1 MLDVLRE
8 SQPEQYADIMAQLQA
23 SAGGPVGA
31 GVSRRSRCCPSRSA
45 VASGP
50 PRSLAHEPRPLP
62 RQRAHAHAFVS
73 CSLAADAKPPQ
84 QGERINPEPSF
95 VIKTATVPTD
105 RGAVRGGTKVF
116 INVTH
121 AAQVPGFRKRRD
133 LSGSEAVEGLHV
145 PIAIGPPRTDVD
157 RAGRPCSVYDVVVNP
172 EVTSGCVS
180 RGGEAFRHMVCGIV
194 MQNVEAKFGRKAS
207 PPWTLNEAYRLP
219 TLANRYKGKLPPPA
233 QWVRSPRKAGI
244 ETVEGEPGSQAGTA
258 AGGGG
263 GGGAAKPGRA
273 ASPGAAAGA
282 MTVAGDAASES
293 VRAAMSV
300 AEAAAAGAPVGPDGV
315 VRVDMQ
321 VRRLG
326 EEEEEAKAKGARPMA
341 DLQSVAEDASR
352 HEQTETGAAAQAG
365 IAAAE
370 RALSAPAAEKRRA
383 RAAALIQEVG
393 GGRGE
398 ATAAGGAD
406 EAVEGQAPA
415 EEGGSVGLRERASRR
430 VRARPTRPPAVPSV
444 AIHLHRADRAATGA
458 GCADGAAAS
467 ADPAA
472 APTWWRSPLATT
484 QAEWDRSAWRGIP
497 LPSSAPEAAGGPSGV
512 PPGALVGVTV
522 VLELDP
528 SHPALLQAL
537 EQALHE
543 AGKPTSRPHGSAACV
558 AELCCR
564 SHGHEAGADT
574 LGRLLSVACGEES
587 VSVAAPGHTPAT
599 VLLPAV
605 VVPARAIC
613 EVTARGVDPL
623 ALSVRVSI
631 PTAQWPAA
639 VDSGA
644 TADPGVPN
652 VHGSG
657 SRATPPRASAA
668 DVGRVP
674 DSDTS
679 FPEDRF
685 HVKDPLSL
693 HFLQERERAKAEAE
707 QKQLAK
713 EAAAGP
719 ATAAQ
724 KAPAP
729 AEYDLESEADLGL
742 L

>member
-1 MLDVLRE
+1 MQAYAAMLDVLRE

-31 GVSRRSRCCPSRSA
+31 G
-45 VASGP
+45 
-50 PRSLAHEPRPLP
+50 
-62 RQRAHAHAFVS
+62 
-73 CSLAADAKPPQ
+73 

-263 GGGAAKPGRA
+263 GGAAKPGRA

-341 DLQSVAEDASR
+341 DLQ
-352 HEQTETGAAAQAG
+352 
-365 IAAAE
+365 
-370 RALSAPAAEKRRA
+370 
-383 RAAALIQEVG
+383 
-393 GGRGE
+393 
-398 ATAAGGAD
+398 
-406 EAVEGQAPA
+406 
-415 EEGGSVGLRERASRR
+415 
-430 VRARPTRPPAVPSV
+430 
-444 AIHLHRADRAATGA
+444 
-458 GCADGAAAS
+458 
-467 ADPAA
+467 
-472 APTWWRSPLATT
+472 
-484 QAEWDRSAWRGIP
+484 
-497 LPSSAPEAAGGPSGV
+497 
-512 PPGALVGVTV
+512 
-522 VLELDP
+522 
-528 SHPALLQAL
+528 
-537 EQALHE
+537 
-543 AGKPTSRPHGSAACV
+543 
-558 AELCCR
+558 
-564 SHGHEAGADT
+564 
-574 LGRLLSVACGEES
+574 LLSVACGEES

-605 VVPARAIC
+605 VVPARAIY
-613 EVTARGVDPL
+613 
-623 ALSVRVSI
+623 
-631 PTAQWPAA
+631 
-639 VDSGA
+639 
-644 TADPGVPN
+644 
-652 VHGSG
+652 
-657 SRATPPRASAA
+657 
-668 DVGRVP
+668 VGRAP

>member
-1 MLDVLRE
+1 MQAYAAMLDVLRE

-31 GVSRRSRCCPSRSA
+31 G
-45 VASGP
+45 
-50 PRSLAHEPRPLP
+50 
-62 RQRAHAHAFVS
+62 
-73 CSLAADAKPPQ
+73 

-263 GGGAAKPGRA
+263 GGAAKPGRA

-415 EEGGSVGLRERASRR
+415 EEGGSVGLRE
-430 VRARPTRPPAVPSV
+430 
-444 AIHLHRADRAATGA
+444 H
-458 GCADGAAAS
+458 
-467 ADPAA
+467 
-472 APTWWRSPLATT
+472 
-484 QAEWDRSAWRGIP
+484 
-497 LPSSAPEAAGGPSGV
+497 
-512 PPGALVGVTV
+512 
-522 VLELDP
+522 
-528 SHPALLQAL
+528 
-537 EQALHE
+537 
-543 AGKPTSRPHGSAACV
+543 
-558 AELCCR
+558 
-564 SHGHEAGADT
+564 
-574 LGRLLSVACGEES
+574 
-587 VSVAAPGHTPAT
+587 
-599 VLLPAV
+599 
-605 VVPARAIC
+605 
-613 EVTARGVDPL
+613 
-623 ALSVRVSI
+623 
-631 PTAQWPAA
+631 
-639 VDSGA
+639 
-644 TADPGVPN
+644 
-652 VHGSG
+652 
-657 SRATPPRASAA
+657 
-668 DVGRVP
+668 VGRVP

>member
-1 MLDVLRE
+1 MAATGGEDPMQAYAAMLDVLRE

-31 GVSRRSRCCPSRSA
+31 G
-45 VASGP
+45 
-50 PRSLAHEPRPLP
+50 
-62 RQRAHAHAFVS
+62 
-73 CSLAADAKPPQ
+73 

-263 GGGAAKPGRA
+263 GGAAKPGRA

-315 VRVDMQ
+315 VRVDM
-321 VRRLG
+321 
-326 EEEEEAKAKGARPMA
+326 
-341 DLQSVAEDASR
+341 
-352 HEQTETGAAAQAG
+352 
-365 IAAAE
+365 
-370 RALSAPAAEKRRA
+370 
-383 RAAALIQEVG
+383 
-393 GGRGE
+393 
-398 ATAAGGAD
+398 
-406 EAVEGQAPA
+406 
-415 EEGGSVGLRERASRR
+415 
-430 VRARPTRPPAVPSV
+430 
-444 AIHLHRADRAATGA
+444 
-458 GCADGAAAS
+458 
-467 ADPAA
+467 
-472 APTWWRSPLATT
+472 